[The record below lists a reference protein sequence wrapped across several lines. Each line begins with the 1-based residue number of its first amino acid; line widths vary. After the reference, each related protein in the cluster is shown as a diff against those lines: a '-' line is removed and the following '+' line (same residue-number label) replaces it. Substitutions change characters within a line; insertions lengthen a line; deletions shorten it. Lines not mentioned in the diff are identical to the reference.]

1 MGFGRSSHILLN
13 VITTIVIVVQCQ
25 SKAHDNAR
33 PAASGLTKHKAKE
46 LATNPGAL
54 IHEALNLVRRRRSI
68 DVGYDDRMTGINPA
82 QMANLAR
89 RTQTLA
95 EKTTGEERKHT
106 IDKRQIPDSLGMN
119 EFIHT
124 EAGPPRP
131 QELLTGFSSEEKAE
145 KRVRKYL
152 HENVSDTRTEIMGS
166 STYGL
171 HLHIH

>member
-1 MGFGRSSHILLN
+1 M
-13 VITTIVIVVQCQ
+13 VQCQ
-25 SKAHDNAR
+25 SKAHDNAH

-68 DVGYDDRMTGINPA
+68 DVGYDDRITGINPA

-89 RTQTLA
+89 TQPLA

-124 EAGPPRP
+124 EAGPSRR

-145 KRVRKYL
+145 KRERKDL
-152 HENVSDTRTEIMGS
+152 HENVSDTRREILDS

-171 HLHIH
+171 HLYIH